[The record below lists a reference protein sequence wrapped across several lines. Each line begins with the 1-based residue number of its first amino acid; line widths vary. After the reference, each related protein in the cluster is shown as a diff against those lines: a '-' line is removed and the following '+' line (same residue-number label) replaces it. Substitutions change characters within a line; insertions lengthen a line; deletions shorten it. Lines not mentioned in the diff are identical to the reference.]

1 MKGNQWPVQRSNQ
14 ISKARTKLGRS
25 EIEAV
30 EEDSR
35 EDGLRVETLF
45 LHRYTGRL
53 ILRASRNISRVDS
66 TPPDKESRD
75 CLRCGKS
82 IRQEKITKRA
92 HSAWEEKLVGS
103 AHIPDTRSQAAR
115 ERWGSG
121 GGPKSGRFHTKLV
134 VSIWRERTLTLLS
147 AFSFLLC
154 GIYTSK

>member
-75 CLRCGKS
+75 CLRCGK
-82 IRQEKITKRA
+82 RK
-92 HSAWEEKLVGS
+92 
-103 AHIPDTRSQAAR
+103 TRKK
-115 ERWGSG
+115 ER
-121 GGPKSGRFHTKLV
+121 
-134 VSIWRERTLTLLS
+134 RERTLGVGGEISRFGAYPRHTLASGEGEVGERGRAQIRKVSHQTGCFNLEGAHLNALS
-147 AFSFLLC
+147 AFSVLLC